1 MKSDTIQ
8 MKKLVFPLM
17 IIAITIALYEQ
28 SKEDKNVY
36 LIVVAI
42 VLFMYGMI
50 RLSAKTPS
58 KNKDNNTDDV

>member
-1 MKSDTIQ
+1 
-8 MKKLVFPLM
+8 MKKIVFPLI

-58 KNKDNNTDDV
+58 KNKDNNNDDV